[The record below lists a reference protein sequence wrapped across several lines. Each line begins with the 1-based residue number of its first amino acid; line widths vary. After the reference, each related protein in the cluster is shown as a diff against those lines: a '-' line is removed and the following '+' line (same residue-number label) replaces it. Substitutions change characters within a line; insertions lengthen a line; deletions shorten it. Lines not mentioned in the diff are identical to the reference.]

1 MPVVKPISDLQRNL
15 GSIARTCHDS
25 REPVYLTKNGSASL
39 VLMDAEEFD
48 RRQRALSV
56 VSEREERVQRAIT
69 RDYDDMLNGRTR
81 PWAQARQDA
90 DRIRA
95 ARGDAQ
101 ALRRG
106 LLARFAVVGEFAR
119 EAPPE
124 GRRRRAL
131 LGIGRGFF
139 SVLAHDGG
147 ELGAQLRALLDG
159 ADGQAVEMDRRQ
171 EPRGSLKHGIVR

>member
-56 VSEREERVQRAIT
+56 VSEREEQVQRAIT

-95 ARGDAQ
+95 ARGDA
-101 ALRRG
+101 
-106 LLARFAVVGEFAR
+106 
-119 EAPPE
+119 
-124 GRRRRAL
+124 
-131 LGIGRGFF
+131 
-139 SVLAHDGG
+139 
-147 ELGAQLRALLDG
+147 
-159 ADGQAVEMDRRQ
+159 
-171 EPRGSLKHGIVR
+171 